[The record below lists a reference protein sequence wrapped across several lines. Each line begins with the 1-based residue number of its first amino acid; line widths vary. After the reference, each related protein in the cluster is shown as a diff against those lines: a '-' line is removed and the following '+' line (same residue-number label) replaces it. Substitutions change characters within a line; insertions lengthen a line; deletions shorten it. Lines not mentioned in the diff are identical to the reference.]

1 MQDLRYITAT
11 LLAIGLVAA
20 CAREPVQPPTKAE
33 IESTGLLATNGR
45 QAKAQAQ
52 LLAWAEQGYAVAQR
66 ELALG
71 YARDPKGYAMALV
84 WFEKAGHAGDAE
96 AAFQLGEA
104 YRLPALGA
112 SQSLKTAWD
121 WYRLAAEH
129 KHPLAALSLAR
140 MARNGDGVPKDVQL
154 GARWLNTASELGNPQ
169 AMFLLSNAYLEGE
182 GVPRNPLMARRL
194 LELSAERHYPAALH
208 ALAMAVEGGDMLML
222 KDQERAGWLR
232 KEAAEE
238 ARNRWNTY

>member
-1 MQDLRYITAT
+1 MQDLRYSVAT
-11 LLAIGLVAA
+11 VLAILLVAA
-20 CAREPVQPPTKAE
+20 CAREPAKPPTSAE
-33 IESTGLLATNGR
+33 IESMGLLATDGR

-52 LLAWAEQGYAVAQR
+52 LQDWADAGYAVAQR

-71 YARDPKGYAMALV
+71 YARQPTQYPAALA

-104 YRLPALGA
+104 YRQPALGVR
-112 SQSLKTAWD
+112 QNLKLAWD

-129 KHPLAALSLAR
+129 QHVLAALSLAR
-140 MARNGDGVPKDVQL
+140 MARNGDGVPRDMTL
-154 GARWLNTASELGNPQ
+154 AARWLNVASDRGNPQ
-169 AMFLLSNAYLEGE
+169 AMFLLSNAYQAGE
-182 GVPRNPLMARRL
+182 GVPRNPIMARRL

-208 ALAMAVEGGDMLML
+208 QLAMAVEGGDMLML
-222 KDQERAGWLR
+222 KDPERAGWLR